1 MPEQYNSLQEFSE
14 YHTLQTVLYAKY
26 APAFK
31 RPKRVDSRKDSGNQP
46 LQTREEIV
54 SGKGESIPSYE
65 CFAPLPSSSFPSSSS
80 STSSL
85 QVPESDFLHFLKTST
100 FVSPELAL
108 MECEKRKPP
117 LYIEMIFILGKLGKS
132 TRNHDHTLG

>member
-14 YHTLQTVLYAKY
+14 YHTLQTALYAKY

-31 RPKRVDSRKDSGNQP
+31 RPQRVDGRKDIGNRL

-54 SGKGESIPSYE
+54 SGKGESSPSYE
-65 CFAPLPSSSFPSSSS
+65 CSAPLPSSFPSSSS
-80 STSSL
+80 STSLL
-85 QVPESDFLHFLKTST
+85 QAPESDFLHFLKTST

-132 TRNHDHTLG
+132 TRNHDRTLE